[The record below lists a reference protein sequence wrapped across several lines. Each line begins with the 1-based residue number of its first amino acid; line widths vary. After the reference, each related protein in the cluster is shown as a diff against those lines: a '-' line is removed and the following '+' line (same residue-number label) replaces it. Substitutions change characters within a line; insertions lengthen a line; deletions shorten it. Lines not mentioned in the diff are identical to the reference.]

1 LLSYTGR
8 DELPLSAADSNN
20 VGLGHF
26 SNFEQ
31 GIEHSMPIPTSKDEL
46 TKVFTELGASSPESW
61 AKSQVEEGIPQLLR
75 FLFLKSAWKYV
86 VTEGDSSWIEEQIKF
101 ARSWPQG
108 PYAGLGQALEKL
120 RNQGVANEDLTA
132 IARCLQAQM
141 IFSLGYLLDAGPS
154 EQTEEIQDVTWGLF
168 QVDDDG
174 HPFGPAISGL
184 HESVLECD
192 PTGREMRPI
201 NS

>member
-1 LLSYTGR
+1 MLDFS
-8 DELPLSAADSNN
+8 EQPVSARSRRSNN
-20 VGLGHF
+20 VGLGHL

-31 GIEHSMPIPTSKDEL
+31 GIERSMPIPTSKDEL
-46 TKVFTELGASSPESW
+46 TKVFTELGASFPELW
-61 AKSQVEEGIPQLLR
+61 AKSQVDEGIPQLLR
-75 FLFLKSAWKYV
+75 FLFLKSAWQYV
-86 VTEGDSSWIEEQIKF
+86 VAEGDSSWIEEQIKLS
-101 ARSWPQG
+101 RDRPQG
-108 PYAGLGQALEKL
+108 PYAGLGQTLEKL
-120 RNQGVANEDLTA
+120 RNQGVSSENLTT

-141 IFSLGYLLDAGPS
+141 IFNLGYLLDAGPS
-154 EQTEEIQDVTWGLF
+154 EQTEKIQDVTWGLF
-168 QVDDDG
+168 EVDDDG